1 MGLLDRYIA
10 TRFLVNFALIFS
22 VMFLFGVS
30 IQTILNLD
38 AYTSAARAA
47 VDAGQFGSMWTA
59 LPTALVDFNAPRVFQ
74 FYAYLVGLGSVAAA
88 GFTLVQMVRTRELVA
103 MLAAGISLWRVALSI
118 GMVAVALNLLQ
129 LVNGEVLLPRLATR
143 LARDESAILQQSA
156 SSFAVKLIQD
166 GQGKLL
172 LAQSFDPLADVATGL
187 LVIERNESGAA
198 VRRIEAARASWDDAR
213 NGWVLEQGFV
223 TGRSSPGSGDGR
235 EARVDRS
242 EPIDFVATDVSP
254 DAIRARYFRGFAQ
267 LLSAQKIAEL
277 AAEGGITE
285 SDATRLV
292 GQRFAGACVN
302 LLMLMITLPFFLVRE
317 PTKMLRPSVFCAAV
331 AVPGL
336 LGSFFV
342 MTVELPLIPSAVGV
356 FLPVALLLPIAA
368 GRIGGLRT

>member
-1 MGLLDRYIA
+1 MGILDRSIA
-10 TRFLVNFALIFS
+10 TRFLANFILIFS
-22 VMFLFGVS
+22 VMFLFGVT

-38 AYTSAARAA
+38 AFTNAAREA
-47 VDAGQFGSMWTA
+47 VEAGRFGSMWTA
-59 LPTALVDFNAPRVFQ
+59 LPVALVDFNAPRVFQ

-118 GMVAVALNLLQ
+118 GMVAVFLNLLQ
-129 LVNGEVLLPRLATR
+129 LVNGEVVLPRLATR

-156 SSFAVKLIQD
+156 NDFAVKLMLD
-166 GQGKLL
+166 GRGNLL
-172 LAQSFDPLADVATGL
+172 MARSFDPLADVASGL
-187 LVIERNESGAA
+187 LVIERSEDGAA
-198 VRRIEAARASWDDAR
+198 VRRIEAARATWDDER
-213 NGWVLEQGFV
+213 TGWRLEDGLV
-223 TGRSSPGSGDGR
+223 TGRSAPGRG
-235 EARVDRS
+235 EASDARIDRS
-242 EPIDFVATDVSP
+242 EPIDFVATDISP

-267 LLSAQKIAEL
+267 LLSAQKVAEL
-277 AAEGGITE
+277 AAEGGISE

-302 LLMLMITLPFFLVRE
+302 LLMLAIALPFFLVRE
-317 PTKMLRPSVFCAAV
+317 PQKMLRPSVLCAAV

-342 MTVELPLIPSAVGV
+342 MTVDLPLLPPAVGV

-368 GRIGGLRT
+368 GRIGGLKT

>member
-1 MGLLDRYIA
+1 
-10 TRFLVNFALIFS
+10 
-22 VMFLFGVS
+22 
-30 IQTILNLD
+30 
-38 AYTSAARAA
+38 
-47 VDAGQFGSMWTA
+47 
-59 LPTALVDFNAPRVFQ
+59 
-74 FYAYLVGLGSVAAA
+74 
-88 GFTLVQMVRTRELVA
+88 
-103 MLAAGISLWRVALSI
+103 
-118 GMVAVALNLLQ
+118 
-129 LVNGEVLLPRLATR
+129 
-143 LARDESAILQQSA
+143 
-156 SSFAVKLIQD
+156 
-166 GQGKLL
+166 
-172 LAQSFDPLADVATGL
+172 
-187 LVIERNESGAA
+187 
-198 VRRIEAARASWDDAR
+198 
-213 NGWVLEQGFV
+213 
-223 TGRSSPGSGDGR
+223 
-235 EARVDRS
+235 
-242 EPIDFVATDVSP
+242 VATDVSP